1 METMCLSYV
10 PSQEPSRISVAACT
24 NNLWKLSWKAI
35 TKGEVGYFRAE
46 FQWVGWLL
54 CVWGFTFLHKLH
66 LSLLGGAKKL
76 LEVFPM
82 STWDMTSNLWEQ
94 NTLGGRGHNPK
105 FAKRTDWFFYKTTQ
119 KYIPA
124 EVFTKRFWS
133 SISFGICFSMSVEMR
148 NTPGL
153 QVSMSQNSNFFGK
166 WFYDLSSKFPQRIL
180 LKFKTVPWNMLLE
193 EHIRM
198 LFMRGTWVII
208 GICTKK
214 QRPQVLGSMLQR
226 EKTSHESIM
235 ISSMISQIDW
245 MSLLNMSRNRLKL
258 NPWFRHMLS
267 TFFKKGVV

>member
-1 METMCLSYV
+1 
-10 PSQEPSRISVAACT
+10 
-24 NNLWKLSWKAI
+24 
-35 TKGEVGYFRAE
+35 
-46 FQWVGWLL
+46 
-54 CVWGFTFLHKLH
+54 
-66 LSLLGGAKKL
+66 
-76 LEVFPM
+76 
-82 STWDMTSNLWEQ
+82 MTSNLWEQ

-105 FAKRTDWFFYKTTQ
+105 FAKRTDCFFYKTTQ

-258 NPWFRHMLS
+258 NP
-267 TFFKKGVV
+267 